1 MADLSFKQELLAHCI
16 QIKVG
21 NVENL
26 KAAMNE
32 AQQSAVDYGSPKD
45 RYDSYR
51 AQMLAK
57 RDMFAQQ
64 LQSAQNEL
72 IILQRIDVSKP
83 INKVGFGALVFLPDQ
98 LVFIAIGLGKVEFK
112 DRICYVVSFQVPL
125 CQAMKDMKKGDVMEF
140 RGNKMEI
147 LDIY

>member
-1 MADLSFKQELLAHCI
+1 MTELSFKQELLEHCI
-16 QIKVG
+16 HLKLA

-26 KAAMNE
+26 KSAMNE

-64 LQSAQNEL
+64 VQNAQAEL
-72 IILQRIDVSKP
+72 LLLQRIDITKP
-83 INKVGFGALVFLPDQ
+83 INKVGYGALVFLPDQ
-98 LVFIAIGLGKVEFK
+98 VVFIAIGLGKVEFK
-112 DRICYVVSFQVPL
+112 GRSCYVVSLQVPL
-125 CQAMKDMKKGDVMEF
+125 SQALLDKKKGDVIDF
-140 RGNKMEI
+140 RGKKMEI
-147 LDIY
+147 LDLY